1 MRVVLYHSPCMRAY
15 SQPSSS
21 IKSVEQTRAEME
33 QFFAD
38 LERGP
43 SLGSDHSGVEEQM
56 VIQPAETVTKL
67 TKDEVDAVVVLIDE
81 LSIREAVD
89 IISSLYGVFN
99 CRPITRLQF
108 FLERFFLREPLDHE
122 YTN

>member
-1 MRVVLYHSPCMRAY
+1 
-15 SQPSSS
+15 
-21 IKSVEQTRAEME
+21 ME
-33 QFFAD
+33 RFLAD

-43 SLGSDHSGVEEQM
+43 ALGSDHSGDEEKII
-56 VIQPAETVTKL
+56 IQPAETVTKL

-108 FLERFFLREPLDHE
+108 FLERFIIR
-122 YTN
+122 